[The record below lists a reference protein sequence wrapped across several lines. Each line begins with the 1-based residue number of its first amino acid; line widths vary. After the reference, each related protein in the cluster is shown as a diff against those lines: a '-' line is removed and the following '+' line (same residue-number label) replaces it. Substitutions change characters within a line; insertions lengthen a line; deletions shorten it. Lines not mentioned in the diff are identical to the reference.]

1 MKKKMISHS
10 FPWQQAVELTVDVIN
25 RQSQK
30 RSGVIATSS
39 GNHAIAI
46 AYHGKSLGI
55 PVTVLLPES
64 RCPVKIRLCEKYDA
78 DITECG
84 LDESEVN
91 ICIILSI
98 TVFLEAESAAM

>member
-1 MKKKMISHS
+1 M
-10 FPWQQAVELTVDVIN
+10 DVIN

-46 AYHGKSLGI
+46 AYHGKSLEI

-64 RCPVKIRLCEKYDA
+64 RIPVKIRLCKKYDA

-91 ICIILSI
+91 IFIILSI
-98 TVFLEAESAAM
+98 TLFLEADSAAM

>member
-1 MKKKMISHS
+1 M
-10 FPWQQAVELTVDVIN
+10 DVIN

-78 DITECG
+78 NTECG
-84 LDESEVN
+84 LDENEVN
-91 ICIILSI
+91 IFIILSI
-98 TVFLEAESAAM
+98 TVFQEADSAAM